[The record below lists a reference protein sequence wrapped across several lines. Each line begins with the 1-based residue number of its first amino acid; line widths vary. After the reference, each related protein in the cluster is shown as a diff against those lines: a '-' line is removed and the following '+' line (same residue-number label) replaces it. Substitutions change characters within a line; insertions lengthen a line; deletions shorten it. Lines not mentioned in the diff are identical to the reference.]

1 MKIENNS
8 NYSIKKPYTT
18 LYKHNT
24 ENSNKETEALF
35 GECFL
40 VKKVLNDWVFGKLI
54 NDGYTGW
61 LKSNSFNQIL
71 NPTHKVIV
79 PSTNIYQKPEDKSLA
94 ILNLP
99 FNSYVKVILI
109 QNDWMK
115 IKYNCH
121 PSKYGFVPSHHLC
134 NIKNKFQ
141 NWIKFS
147 NFFKNSP
154 YKWGGKTISGIDCS
168 GLVQIL
174 LQQYLDRYPRNTSQQ
189 IKIGNEILNFTKN
202 NNLNYVIADYLK
214 YVKTGDLIFWKGHVA
229 IALNN
234 KEIIH
239 ASSNKMIT
247 CIENFEDVYER
258 LIRKK
263 LFNISIKR
271 L

>member
-1 MKIENNS
+1 
-8 NYSIKKPYTT
+8 
-18 LYKHNT
+18 
-24 ENSNKETEALF
+24 
-35 GECFL
+35 
-40 VKKVLNDWVFGKLI
+40 
-54 NDGYTGW
+54 
-61 LKSNSFNQIL
+61 
-71 NPTHKVIV
+71 
-79 PSTNIYQKPEDKSLA
+79 EDKSLA

-234 KEIIH
+234 KEIVH